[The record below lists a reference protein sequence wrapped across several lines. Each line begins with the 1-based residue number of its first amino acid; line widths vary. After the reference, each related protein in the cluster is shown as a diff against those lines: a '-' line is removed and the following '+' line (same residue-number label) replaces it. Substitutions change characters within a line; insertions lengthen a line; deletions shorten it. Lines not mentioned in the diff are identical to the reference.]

1 MLLHEWWWPVNDETY
16 YPRIADDLL
25 RDKLSHAGA
34 VVIRGPKWCGKT
46 RTALQQCKS
55 VLYMQDPDQRE
66 SNLFLAETKPS
77 VLLRGEKPRLIDE
90 WQEAPQ
96 LWDAARFSIDRGA
109 GAGSY
114 VFTGSATPREKPM
127 HSGTGRMSF
136 LSMRPMTLFE
146 SKESTAEVSLAAMFE
161 GGAEPEGYSSG
172 DVETVAYQVARG
184 GWPGAVTMPDKRAAL
199 ETAFDYI
206 SAVAEEDIS
215 DVDGVRRNPEHAR
228 LVMRAYA
235 RCCGTQTSVSAMSK
249 TIGAQGGEM
258 TRQTFTSYIE
268 ALRKLS
274 MVEDLSAWMPSLR
287 AKTRVTRTP
296 KRFFV
301 DPSLSVA
308 ALGASPDLL
317 LRDMPTLGMLFEGM
331 CVRDLR
337 SCMDKLQGEVMFYH
351 DDAGAEAD
359 AVLVL
364 RDGRWALVE
373 IKLSAAQTENAA
385 KSLKKVAER
394 IDASIMGKPSF
405 LMVITS
411 GGYAYRRNDGVLVVP
426 ISCLAP

>member
-1 MLLHEWWWPVNDETY
+1 MTSENY
-16 YPRIADDLL
+16 YPRIVDELL
-25 RDKLSHAGA
+25 QKKLSHAGA

-66 SNLFLAETKPS
+66 SNRLLAETKPS
-77 VLLRGEKPRLIDE
+77 LLLRGEKPRLIDE

-96 LWDAARFSIDRGA
+96 LWDAARFSIDKGA

-114 VFTGSATPREKPM
+114 VFTGSATPRNKPL
-127 HSGTGRMSF
+127 HSGAGRMSF
-136 LSMRPMTLFE
+136 LTMRPMTLYE
-146 SKESTAEVSLAAMFE
+146 SKESTGEVSLAALFE
-161 GGAEPEGYSSG
+161 GGAEPEGHSEA

-184 GWPGAVTMPDKRAAL
+184 GWPGAVTMHDREAAL

-215 DVDGVRRNPEHAR
+215 DVDGVKRNSEYAR
-228 LVMRAYA
+228 LVLRAYA
-235 RCCGTQTSVSAMSK
+235 RCCGTQTSVSTMSK
-249 TIGAQGGEM
+249 TIGAQGDEM
-258 TRQTFTSYIE
+258 TRQTFSSYVE

-274 MVEDLSAWMPSLR
+274 MIEDLSAWMPSLR
-287 AKTRVTRTP
+287 AKTRVTKTP

-301 DPSLSVA
+301 DPSLAVA

-331 CVRDLR
+331 CIRDLR

-351 DDAGAEAD
+351 DDTGAEAD
-359 AVLVL
+359 VVLVT

-373 IKLSAAQTENAA
+373 VKLSAAQTEKAA
-385 KSLKKVAER
+385 ESLKKVSGK
-394 IDASIMGKPSF
+394 IDQYIMGKPAF
-405 LMVITS
+405 LMVVTS
-411 GGYAYRRNDGVLVVP
+411 GGYAYRRDDGVLVVP
-426 ISCLAP
+426 ISCLMP